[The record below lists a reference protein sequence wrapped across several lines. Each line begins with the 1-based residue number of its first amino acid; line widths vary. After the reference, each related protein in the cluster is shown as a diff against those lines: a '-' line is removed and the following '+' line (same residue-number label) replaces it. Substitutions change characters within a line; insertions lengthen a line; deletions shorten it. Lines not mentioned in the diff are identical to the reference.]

1 MKTETSERKGFLYR
15 VERFGNALPH
25 PIYMFILLSV
35 AVMAISGIYA
45 GKEILN
51 PSSGEA
57 VYIKSLID
65 RDGIIWILQNVVN
78 NFIKFPPLGMVLV
91 TMLGIGL
98 AEETGFLKTALKVC
112 IMGAPVKLVTAIVIF
127 SGIMGNVAGSAVF
140 IIIPPLGALIFKSL
154 GKHPVAGL
162 AAGYIGVAGGLS
174 ANLLITPTDVINAG
188 ITDVSAKI
196 FDPTFSVNPSVNWY
210 FMIAST
216 VLLTVVG
223 SFIID
228 KIIEPRLGGYSEP
241 EEEMEDDMKPATE
254 LERKAL
260 KMAAIAVLAY
270 VGVILLTIL
279 PDHGLL
285 RSDDNKLV
293 PSPFLDS
300 MIPILTLLFLIPS
313 VVYGTVTKAIENKDD
328 FIRHLTKALGGL
340 SGFVLLCFFSAQFV
354 SFFSYTN
361 LGVWLSI
368 SGAEWLESCN
378 LTGMPLIVLFILFCT
393 FANFFIGSL
402 SAKWTVLAP
411 IFVPMF
417 MKLGLTPYLTQA
429 AFRIADSVTN
439 PISPLEPFMPFMII
453 CMQKYNKKYGL
464 GSVIS
469 VMLPLTVGFLI
480 FWTLMLLVWYGLDMP
495 LGPGA
500 GIYL

>member
-1 MKTETSERKGFLYR
+1 MKTDNEAKKGFLYR
-15 VERFGNALPH
+15 VERLGNALPH
-25 PIYMFILLSV
+25 PIYIFVVLSV
-35 AVMAISGIYA
+35 VVMAVSGLYA
-45 GKEILN
+45 GREILN
-51 PSSGEA
+51 PSNGE
-57 VYIKSLID
+57 VVLINSLVN
-65 RDGIIWILQNVVN
+65 RDGIIWILKNIVN

-112 IMGAPVKLVTAIVIF
+112 IMGAPLKLVTCIVIF
-127 SGIMGNVAGSAVF
+127 AGIMGNVAGSAVF

-196 FDPTFSVNPSVNWY
+196 YDSGFSVNPSANWY

-216 VLLTVVG
+216 VLLTVLG
-223 SFIID
+223 ALIID
-228 KIIEPRLGGYSEP
+228 RFIEPRLGDYVEP
-241 EEEMEDDMKPATE
+241 EEEEEQDLKPATA

-260 KMAAIAVLAY
+260 KMAGIALLIY
-270 VGVILLTIL
+270 VGLILLTIL
-279 PDHGLL
+279 PHGIL

-300 MIPILTLLFLIPS
+300 MIPILTLLFMVPS
-313 VVYGTVTKAIENKDD
+313 TVYGVVTKVISNKDD
-328 FIRHLTKALGGL
+328 FIRLLTKALSGL

-368 SGAEWLESCN
+368 SGAEWLESCG
-378 LTGMPLIVLFILFCT
+378 LTGIPLILLFILFCT

-417 MKLGLTPYLTQA
+417 MKLGMTPFFTQA

-439 PISPLEPFMPFMII
+439 PISPLEPFMPFIII

-469 VMLPLTVGFLI
+469 VMLPLTIGYLI
-480 FWTLMLLVWYGLDMP
+480 FWSILLIVWYKFNLP

-500 GIYL
+500 GIHL